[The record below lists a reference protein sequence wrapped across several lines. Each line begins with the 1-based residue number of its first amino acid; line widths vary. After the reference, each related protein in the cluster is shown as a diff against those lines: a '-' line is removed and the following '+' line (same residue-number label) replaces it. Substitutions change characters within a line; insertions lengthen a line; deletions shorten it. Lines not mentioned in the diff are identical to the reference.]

1 MAVSVLVVTEEPDTE
16 AVMTVNAVTVAM
28 EDSREP
34 LRKDPSKLKQALPVN
49 KQMKFVMTTMQHF
62 SF

>member
-34 LRKDPSKLKQALPVN
+34 LRKDPSKVSQNLRLKTLTN
-49 KQMKFVMTTMQHF
+49 
-62 SF
+62 